1 MPLAD
6 ILRNDLERYRYP
18 DWLRNFSTETKFNR
32 SEFFSSRTVYYPGSG
47 VDGQPVKLCCLAH
60 AAHAFV
66 YVDYMFQRQE
76 IEEIIDGLNPNE
88 RDFRGYQVEYRE
100 EVSETD
106 LRPDGWTPHIE
117 RSELPHNPYGFV
129 SNSFVP
135 FALFVVLRREAKFN
149 ENHGPKRFAILFIGG
164 DGHATFDA
172 LYCQSDNTP
181 TPYLVVIQDHGF
193 GGNYNKFGRGGILSR
208 IADICNVI
216 PAWQLVAR
224 NSNEW
229 NGYDL
234 IGPENAHPRSRRLFQ
249 RRGR

>member
-1 MPLAD
+1 MREIFED
-6 ILRNDLERYRYP
+6 IKLNTGKK
-18 DWLRNFSTETKFNR
+18 W
-32 SEFFSSRTVYYPGSG
+32 SELICDPM
-47 VDGQPVKLCCLAH
+47 DGH
-60 AAHAFV
+60 
-66 YVDYMFQRQE
+66 
-76 IEEIIDGLNPNE
+76 
-88 RDFRGYQVEYRE
+88 
-100 EVSETD
+100 
-106 LRPDGWTPHIE
+106 PHIE

-181 TPYLVVIQDHGF
+181 TPYLVVIQITDLGVTITNSVAVEFCHELL
-193 GGNYNKFGRGGILSR
+193 I
-208 IADICNVI
+208 ICNVF